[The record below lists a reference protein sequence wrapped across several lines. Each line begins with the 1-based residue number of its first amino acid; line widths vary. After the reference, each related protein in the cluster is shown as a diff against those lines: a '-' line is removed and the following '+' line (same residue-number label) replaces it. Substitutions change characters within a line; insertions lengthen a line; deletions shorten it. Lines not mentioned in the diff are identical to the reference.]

1 MPRGHQ
7 ASAVTDNII
16 SESAERC
23 DDDDSKGTDENAV
36 KLLSGK
42 TNDDIKKMMQ
52 SFRENQV
59 IDEHDHEVGS
69 KMYCDFAEMLSIE
82 GSSAIN

>member
-1 MPRGHQ
+1 MSH
-7 ASAVTDNII
+7 N
-16 SESAERC
+16 
-23 DDDDSKGTDENAV
+23 DDSKGTDENAV

-59 IDEHDHEVGS
+59 SDEHDHEVGS
-69 KMYCDFAEMLSIE
+69 QMYHDFSEMLSIE
-82 GSSAIN
+82 GGSAIN